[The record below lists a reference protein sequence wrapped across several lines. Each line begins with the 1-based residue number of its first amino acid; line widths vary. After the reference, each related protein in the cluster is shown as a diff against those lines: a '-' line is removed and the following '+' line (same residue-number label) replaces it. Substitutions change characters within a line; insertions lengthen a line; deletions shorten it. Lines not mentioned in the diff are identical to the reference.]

1 MEDLLAIPYSLGPAM
16 AGISLAYLLRHP
28 EDWSGPAIVLPLSLI
43 FTVLVH
49 YVGYIKLECAWDAPL
64 RRESQLARY
73 SGLIIGPVIFL
84 MGYFWFWNG

>member
-1 MEDLLAIPYSLGPAM
+1 MEDLLAIPYSLGPGM

-49 YVGYIKLECAWDAPL
+49 YVGYMKLECEWHAPL
-64 RRESQLARY
+64 RQASRIARY
-73 SGLIIGPVIFL
+73 SGLIIGLVVFL
-84 MGYFWFWNG
+84 MGYFGFWN